1 MKRIILRVVIIY
13 LAFNLVLAAL
23 FISAGGLQM
32 LASPELP
39 EYQLPSSLSSDVS
52 YLREL
57 VLKNEADITPEQ
69 KEKFN
74 RIIDSAEN
82 IATVD
87 DLTLVASKALA
98 VFDNAHTTVLAPK
111 MYRLPVRFH
120 WTSDALVIVKS
131 RPEHSHLIGHRVLY
145 LGDKSPEEM
154 LSRMP
159 GLVGGGTP
167 NWRRYRSEYFYSAPS
182 ALKILGAA
190 VDGQRVQIS
199 TIGPD
204 GNKQVIMLKADAELM
219 PGDPFWD
226 FLDAFPDNT
235 SFDTEGWTSL
245 LHKDQRLPLYLQETE
260 KLHLLRKIPEH
271 KAIYV
276 RMNAS
281 FSDKFDEIDDLERR
295 ALEAISQSQA
305 KNIVVDFRHNR
316 GGDYTKVLPLVKALS
331 GVVENDGQIYL
342 IVGPNTFS
350 AGIIASSQF
359 KRYTPDQ
366 LVVVGSEIGDKLRF
380 KAEGF
385 YPTLPHS
392 KIQLYLTKGWTDL
405 IDGCGWLD
413 NCWPPNKV
421 LLKKI
426 GSLEIDIPVENTWE
440 SYRTGTDRVLG
451 AVLNDIEHKHSK

>member
-1 MKRIILRVVIIY
+1 MKRIIIRVVIVY
-13 LAFNLVLAAL
+13 LAFNLVLGAL

-39 EYQLPSSLSSDVS
+39 EYELPSSLASDVS

-69 KEKFN
+69 LEKFN
-74 RIIDSAEN
+74 LIIDSAKN

-87 DLTLVASKALA
+87 DLTLVTSKALA
-98 VFDNAHTTVLAPK
+98 ALDNAHTTVLAPK

-120 WTSDALVIVKS
+120 WTSDALIIVKS
-131 RPEHSHLIGHRVLY
+131 RAEYSHLLGRRVLH

-154 LSRMP
+154 LSRMSV
-159 GLVGGGTP
+159 LVGGGTAS
-167 NWRRYRSEYFYSAPS
+167 WRRYRSEYFYSVPS
-182 ALKILGAA
+182 ALRALGAA
-190 VDGQRVQIS
+190 VDDQLVQVS

-204 GNKQVIMLKADAELM
+204 GNKQVITLKADAELM

-245 LHKDQRLPLYLQETE
+245 LHKDQRLPLYLQKSE
-260 KLHLLRKIPEH
+260 KLHLLREIPEH

-281 FSDKFDEIDDLERR
+281 FSDKFDKIDDLERR
-295 ALEAISQSQA
+295 ALTAIAQSQA

-331 GVVENDGQIYL
+331 EVVENDGKIYL

-359 KRYTPDQ
+359 KRYIPDR

-385 YPTLPHS
+385 YPILPHS
-392 KIQLYLTKGWTDL
+392 KIQLYLTKAWTDL
-405 IDGCGWLD
+405 VDGCGWFD
-413 NCWPPNKV
+413 DCWPPNKIF
-421 LLKKI
+421 LKEI
-426 GSLEIDIPVENTWE
+426 GSFKIDIPVENTWE

-451 AVLNDIEHKHSK
+451 SVLNDIERRRSK